1 MTSNLVNFTS
11 SSGPLASVASE
22 AVEAEVNN
30 NNNDNGKCLVASEQ
44 PHEDIPEHSIY
55 TLNQD
60 RKIIVSSPEEWLCVA
75 RLPLDFTQTE
85 FESLLTDYGP
95 VQQCFLIH
103 SEISGKAKESVIGI
117 FALKI
122 ILEF

>member
-1 MTSNLVNFTS
+1 MTSNLVNFT
-11 SSGPLASVASE
+11 SGPLASVASE

-30 NNNDNGKCLVASEQ
+30 NNDNGKCLVASEQQ

-103 SEISGKAKESVIGI
+103 SEISGKAVI
-117 FALKI
+117 FLA
-122 ILEF
+122 